1 MLKEFFSGLS
11 YENTIPM
18 FGRDHLIYL
27 AVIIVVSTT
36 FLIIAKKKFSPGT
49 ADKAGTV
56 IGIIALVHL
65 FLEIPTLRLLLG
77 EHLLTSLPLHL
88 CNFGMIMV
96 GILLITRKQ
105 WALDLAYFWALC
117 GASQSLLTP
126 DLQYMFPHPLAVTFF
141 TAHTIEIVGVLYA
154 VIVLKMRPYWSSIP
168 RVFMVTLALAIVVF
182 PINYIHPDANYMF
195 LKFAPVGG
203 SLIDFLGPWPWYI
216 LSLTGVAIV
225 FFVIAYLPYAIADAL
240 KKTDLKNTTTGIA
253 Q

>member
-65 FLEIPTLRLLLG
+65 FLEIPTLRLILG

>member
-240 KKTDLKNTTTGIA
+240 KKADLKNSTAGNA
-253 Q
+253 R

>member
-1 MLKEFFSGLS
+1 MLKERFAALS

-27 AVIIVVSTT
+27 TVIIIVSTV
-36 FLIIAKKKFSPGT
+36 FLFIAKQKFSQRT

-56 IGIIALVHL
+56 LGIIALVHL
-65 FLEIPTLRLLLG
+65 FVEIPVLRILLG
-77 EHLLTSLPLHL
+77 EHILTSLPLHL
-88 CNFGMIMV
+88 CNFGMIMI

-126 DLQYMFPHPLAVTFF
+126 DLQYMFPHPLAITFF
-141 TAHTIEIVGVLYA
+141 TAHTIEIIGVLYA

-168 RVFMVTLALAIVVF
+168 RVFLVTLVLAIVVF

-203 SLIDFLGPWPWYI
+203 SLIDLLGPWPWYI

-225 FFVIAYLPYAIADAL
+225 FFVIAYSPYAISDAL
-240 KKTDLKNTTTGIA
+240 RKIKPEHVSNGISR
-253 Q
+253 